1 MCDLNQ
7 EKGELEEKFWR
18 SNIALSILPE
28 EDGLQ
33 YDKEL
38 KTTFLKLF
46 AVCIKYILYLLINES
61 FILTKFIYST
71 LINYFRWHVRVV
83 MI

>member
-1 MCDLNQ
+1 MLSLFKIPLCDLNQ

-28 EDGLQ
+28 EEGLQ

-46 AVCIKYILYLLINES
+46 AVCIE
-61 FILTKFIYST
+61 
-71 LINYFRWHVRVV
+71 
-83 MI
+83 

>member
-1 MCDLNQ
+1 MCDVTQ
-7 EKGELEEKFWR
+7 EKGELEDKFWK
-18 SNIALSILPE
+18 SQISLSILPE

-46 AVCIKYILYLLINES
+46 AVCIGYIYVLFMIKLFVLI
-61 FILTKFIYST
+61 
-71 LINYFRWHVRVV
+71 
-83 MI
+83 

>member
-1 MCDLNQ
+1 LCDLDQ

-28 EDGLQ
+28 EDGLH

-46 AVCIKYILYLLINES
+46 AVCIKYI
-61 FILTKFIYST
+61 YS
-71 LINYFRWHVRVV
+71 I
-83 MI
+83 

>member
-1 MCDLNQ
+1 LCDLNQ

-18 SNIALSILPE
+18 SNLALSILPE

-46 AVCIKYILYLLINES
+46 AVCIE
-61 FILTKFIYST
+61 
-71 LINYFRWHVRVV
+71 
-83 MI
+83 

>member
-1 MCDLNQ
+1 MFNILWLFKIPLCDITQ
-7 EKGELEEKFWR
+7 EKSELEDKFWK

-46 AVCIKYILYLLINES
+46 AVCIIIHYIIFYY
-61 FILTKFIYST
+61 IYS
-71 LINYFRWHVRVV
+71 
-83 MI
+83 